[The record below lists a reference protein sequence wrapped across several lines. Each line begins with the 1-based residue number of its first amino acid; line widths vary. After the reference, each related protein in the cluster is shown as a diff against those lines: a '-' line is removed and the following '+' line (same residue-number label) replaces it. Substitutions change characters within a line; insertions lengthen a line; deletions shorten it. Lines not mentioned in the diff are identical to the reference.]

1 MPGLQVSARRKARAG
16 RSKPELPEFTPH
28 DGAPILCPFPPRRP
42 TGEAVSPDQR
52 ILRAAE
58 AVAVTAAERA
68 GRLDRHG
75 AFPVEDIAHLR
86 EAGLLAAPLPEA
98 LGGAGLCDPGRV
110 DGLRAV
116 LTTVGRG
123 SLSLGRLYEGH
134 VNALALVLRY
144 GGEGCGE
151 LLREAAGGHLFAV
164 WNTEPDPGGLVLDGE
179 RLHGAKSLA
188 SGAGYVTRALVTA
201 RLPDGERQMLVVPL
215 EPSVRADIAGWRVQG
230 MRASATGTLD
240 FTGLPAAEAVRV
252 GAPGDYGRQPFFF
265 AGAWRFLAVQLGGIE
280 AIVNAHRAHLRATGR
295 GGDPHQR
302 ARLGRAA
309 QLTEGARLFVAEA
322 ARIALREAG
331 SPEAVIAYVFLAR
344 GAVERAGL
352 DVIELAQR
360 SVGLQGFMETHTL
373 DRLTRD
379 LATYLRQPGPDGALD
394 TAAAHVLATGEPLHR
409 IWPDPVA

>member
-1 MPGLQVSARRKARAG
+1 V
-16 RSKPELPEFTPH
+16 
-28 DGAPILCPFPPRRP
+28 
-42 TGEAVSPDQR
+42 VSPDQR
-52 ILRAAE
+52 VQRAAE
-58 AVAVTAAERA
+58 TVAATALERA
-68 GRLDRHG
+68 ARLDRHG

-86 EAGLLAAPLPEA
+86 EAGLLKAPLPEEQ
-98 LGGAGLCDPGRV
+98 GGAGLCDPKRV
-110 DGLRAV
+110 DSLRAV
-116 LTTVGRG
+116 LTAIGRG

-144 GGEGCGE
+144 GGEGCE
-151 LLREAAGGHLFAV
+151 QLIRDAAAGHLFAV
-164 WNTEPDPGGLVLDGE
+164 WNTEPDPKGLALDGE
-179 RLHGAKSLA
+179 CLEGAKSLA

-215 EPSVRADIAGWRVQG
+215 APSIRADVAGWRVQG

-240 FTGLPAAEAVRV
+240 FTGLPVANCVRV
-252 GAPGDYGRQPFFF
+252 GDPGDYGRQPFFF

-302 ARLGRAA
+302 ARLGHAA

-322 ARIALREAG
+322 ARVAVREAG
-331 SPEAVIAYVFLAR
+331 TPEAAIAYVFLAR

-352 DVIELAQR
+352 DVIELAHR
-360 SVGLQGFMETHTL
+360 SVGLQGFMETHPL
-373 DRLTRD
+373 ERLTRD

-394 TAAAHVLATGEPLHR
+394 TAAGHVLASAEPLHR
-409 IWPDPVA
+409 IWPEPVS

>member
-1 MPGLQVSARRKARAG
+1 MT
-16 RSKPELPEFTPH
+16 PE
-28 DGAPILCPFPPRRP
+28 
-42 TGEAVSPDQR
+42 QR
-52 ILRAAE
+52 VLRAAE
-58 AVAVTAAERA
+58 IVAAAATERA
-68 GRLDRHG
+68 TRLDRHG
-75 AFPVEDIAHLR
+75 AFPVDDIAHLR

-98 LGGAGLCDPGRV
+98 LGGAGLCEPERV
-110 DGLRAV
+110 ESLRAV
-116 LTTVGRG
+116 LTAIGRG

-144 GGEGCGE
+144 GGEACAA
-151 LLREAAGGHLFAV
+151 LIREAAEGHLFAV

-179 RLHGAKSLA
+179 RLQGAKSLA

-215 EPSVRADIAGWRVQG
+215 EPSVRADVAGWRVQG

-240 FTGLPAAEAVRV
+240 FTGLPAAQAVRV

-280 AIVNAHRAHLRATGR
+280 AIVNAHRAHLQATGR

-322 ARIALREAG
+322 ARIAAREAG
-331 SPEAVIAYVFLAR
+331 TPEAVIAYVFLAR

-360 SVGLQGFMETHTL
+360 SVGLQGFMEAHPL
-373 DRLTRD
+373 ERLTRD

-394 TAAAHVLATGEPLHR
+394 TAAGHVLTSGEPLHR
-409 IWPDPVA
+409 IWPEPVP